1 MRNHWGE
8 YVVSKRTHILALIA
22 IAPKAHWE
30 FHEQRWKLSTRIP
43 AGLMFISKWGKCP
56 SFLLGEHWII
66 VLIPHILY
74 DILWRYRARNLG
86 FLIPLAASGRK
97 IQVFVPTMDE
107 MDKSCKFGP
116 ISPRLFQSWIRWV
129 VEGEVSWGGDWG
141 ACPESVWKLLC
152 HWKGESY
159 GKFQDR
165 VKQLF

>member
-1 MRNHWGE
+1 M
-8 YVVSKRTHILALIA
+8 LALIA
-22 IAPKAHWE
+22 VAFKAHWE
-30 FHEQRWKLSTRIP
+30 FHAQRSKPPTRIQ
-43 AGLMFISKWGKCP
+43 AELMFISKWGKCP
-56 SFLLGEHWII
+56 SFLQSEHWKI
-66 VLIPHILY
+66 VLKKHLLKNIF
-74 DILWRYRARNLG
+74 WRYRARNLR

-97 IQVFVPTMDE
+97 VQVFVPTMDE